1 MKKSTL
7 IALFVAAILLIGG
20 HQKGWSQVLVENFDY
35 TIGSLLTANGWTAHS
50 GAGTLPIDVTTGLSF
65 SGYAGSGIGGAANVD
80 NNGEDVNKTFTTPIT
95 SGPTYAAF
103 IIQTQATN
111 SVGYFLNLGQ
121 SAIGTT
127 FISRVWVNATG
138 TGVGIGG
145 STPAS
150 YVTIT
155 PGVPTLLVVKYDW
168 TSKVSSLYVF
178 TTFPSS
184 EPTTADATF
193 TETTTVTNVG
203 SIALRQYSASQRIIV
218 DGIRVAAT
226 WADAVTPPAG
236 VQVETPTFTP
246 PSGNYYSAQSV
257 SIASAT
263 VGATIHYT
271 IDGTDPDETSAVY
284 STPLSVSTTTTIK
297 AKAYLTGM
305 SPSGI
310 ASSLYRFPIVV
321 NSIAALR
328 AGLTDGTT
336 YTLSS
341 EAIVTYQ
348 RPDNQRNQMYIKDA
362 TAAIVV
368 DDLALVVTND
378 FNIGDGVTGLTGT
391 LSLFNS
397 LLEFVPTVNPGT
409 ASSTGNDV
417 TPEPRTLASLTSADQ
432 AKLVSIPFVSFSTPG
447 NFVASINYP
456 ITDASGTGTFRTL
469 FGEADYLVTPTP
481 IPTTP
486 QNMVALVGQAGAVIQ
501 VTSRFLEDMT
511 PATPSW
517 TSGWPKA
524 ENPSQTVFNA
534 KVNLDVPGTAYFVV
548 LPSGAAAPTAQQVKD
563 GQDASGAAVAS
574 NLAGNIVCAAGATE
588 YISGVT
594 GLTPATTYNVFFVA
608 EASGNL
614 QASPVMKVV
623 ATTLGG
629 TAPVIISPTA
639 TAITNTTADLGG
651 NITSDGGNTLT
662 ERGTVWSLTSP
673 VTIADHKLAAGGTA
687 TGTFSHSRT
696 GMPVATQI
704 FYAAYATNGI
714 GTSLSS
720 EASFY
725 TVATEPTDH
734 VTAFATG
741 TTSTTSIQLNWTV
754 AAGAVPP
761 TGYLIKASDVS
772 YAAIVDPVDGVAEA
786 NSALVQNVAQ
796 GVETYTFTGL
806 AIGGTYYFKIYPY
819 TGTTVTTNFKTSP
832 AAPQASATTNSA
844 GVYIWNG
851 GNGSFIVTTN
861 WTPERTTP
869 AVNDILQFSD
879 GGTDT
884 ITNVP
889 AQTIGQL
896 KLSNNTK
903 ITFTATAAN
912 TFVIAG
918 LASGTDLV
926 IPAGCA
932 FNLYGSGATMYPIV
946 VSLSSGATAVIDGS
960 ITFAGTALIS
970 HRLLAATAGAV
981 TFNPGSFFKAGAFFN
996 GNAFG
1001 GTTAPLGTA
1010 NTVIFTSG
1018 STYIHQAG
1026 SNPFALSQPASAVV
1040 FNAGSLY
1047 KFIGAITPAF
1057 SGRTYADI
1065 EFDLIGG
1072 TFTPVGTA
1080 AVSMNNLTI
1089 TNGTLNFNVTGTPGH
1104 SIKGNIYVAPGG
1116 TLNFNPGSVG
1126 TVNFNGTSAQS
1137 ISGAGLVST
1146 NANSTLSVVNP
1157 LGVTLNANVTL
1168 NGTLTL
1174 SGGLLTLG
1182 TGNLTFGASTGS
1194 LSGIPSAT
1202 NMIVATGTG
1211 EVRKLFTAAGTFT
1224 FPVGDNTGTA
1234 EYSPVTLNFT
1244 TGTFTAPAYA
1254 GVKLANSAYPGVS
1267 GNYINR
1273 YWDVTS
1279 SGISAYACDAT
1290 FNYLPADVVGTEAS
1304 MVCALMSPYTT
1315 FAAANTTTHQLTAA
1329 ATTTLGSFTGKDPVS
1344 ATKALSV
1351 KLFIEG
1357 LYAGG
1362 GLLNQAADENGPHFP
1377 AGVADQVTLELRDGT
1392 TGAVVYTMA
1401 NLDLSTSGMVTTTV
1415 PASYGASYYI
1425 YVKHR
1430 NSVTTSTAT
1439 AVLFAGASISYDFT
1453 TSAAQAFGGNQQN
1466 LGGAFCFYSGDENQD
1481 LLVDSS
1487 DMIDADNMAAA
1498 FGVGYIPT
1506 DINGDGLI
1514 DSSDMILV
1522 DNNAT
1527 AFIAAILPF

>member
-1 MKKSTL
+1 
-7 IALFVAAILLIGG
+7 
-20 HQKGWSQVLVENFDY
+20 
-35 TIGSLLTANGWTAHS
+35 
-50 GAGTLPIDVTTGLSF
+50 
-65 SGYAGSGIGGAANVD
+65 
-80 NNGEDVNKTFTTPIT
+80 
-95 SGPTYAAF
+95 
-103 IIQTQATN
+103 
-111 SVGYFLNLGQ
+111 
-121 SAIGTT
+121 
-127 FISRVWVNATG
+127 
-138 TGVGIGG
+138 
-145 STPAS
+145 
-150 YVTIT
+150 
-155 PGVPTLLVVKYDW
+155 
-168 TSKVSSLYVF
+168 
-178 TTFPSS
+178 
-184 EPTTADATF
+184 
-193 TETTTVTNVG
+193 
-203 SIALRQYSASQRIIV
+203 
-218 DGIRVAAT
+218 
-226 WADAVTPPAG
+226 
-236 VQVETPTFTP
+236 
-246 PSGNYYSAQSV
+246 
-257 SIASAT
+257 
-263 VGATIHYT
+263 
-271 IDGTDPDETSAVY
+271 
-284 STPLSVSTTTTIK
+284 
-297 AKAYLTGM
+297 
-305 SPSGI
+305 
-310 ASSLYRFPIVV
+310 
-321 NSIAALR
+321 
-328 AGLTDGTT
+328 
-336 YTLSS
+336 
-341 EAIVTYQ
+341 
-348 RPDNQRNQMYIKDA
+348 
-362 TAAIVV
+362 
-368 DDLALVVTND
+368 
-378 FNIGDGVTGLTGT
+378 
-391 LSLFNS
+391 
-397 LLEFVPTVNPGT
+397 
-409 ASSTGNDV
+409 
-417 TPEPRTLASLTSADQ
+417 
-432 AKLVSIPFVSFSTPG
+432 
-447 NFVASINYP
+447 
-456 ITDASGTGTFRTL
+456 
-469 FGEADYLVTPTP
+469 
-481 IPTTP
+481 
-486 QNMVALVGQAGAVIQ
+486 MVALVGQAGAVIQ

-548 LPSGAAAPTAQQVKD
+548 LPSGATAPTAQQVKD

-594 GLTPATTYNVFFVA
+594 GLTPATTYNVYFVA

-687 TGTFSHSRT
+687 TGTFSHTRT
-696 GMPVATQI
+696 GLPVATQI

-714 GTSLSS
+714 GTSLTS
-720 EASFY
+720 EASFF

-832 AAPQASATTNSA
+832 AAPQATATTNSA
-844 GVYIWNG
+844 GVYTWNG

-926 IPAGCA
+926 VPAGCA

-1026 SNPFALSQPASAVV
+1026 SNPFALGQPSSVVV

-1047 KFIGAITPAF
+1047 KVIGAITPAF
-1057 SGRTYADI
+1057 SGRTYADL
-1065 EFDLIGG
+1065 EFDLVGG
-1072 TFTPVGTA
+1072 TFTPTGTA

-1104 SIKGNIYVAPGG
+1104 SIKGNISVALGAK
-1116 TLNFNPGSVG
+1116 LNFTPASAG
-1126 TVNFNGTSAQS
+1126 TVKLNGTGVQT
-1137 ISGAGLVST
+1137 ISGLGKIASTNTFSSIEVT
-1146 NANSTLSVVNP
+1146 NANGIVIANDSITIGGALVLTNGLVD
-1157 LGVTLNANVTL
+1157 LGNH
-1168 NGTLTL
+1168 
-1174 SGGLLTLG
+1174 
-1182 TGNLTFGASTGS
+1182 NLTFAATGTIT
-1194 LSGIPSAT
+1194 GTPSAT

-1211 EVRKLFTAAGTFT
+1211 ELRKLFTAAGSFT

-1244 TGTFTAPAYA
+1244 AGTFTAPAYA
-1254 GVKLANSAYPGVS
+1254 GVKLSNSAYPGVS

-1279 SGISAYACDAT
+1279 SGIADYACDAS

-1329 ATTTLGSFTGKDPVS
+1329 ATAALGSFTGKDPVS

-1362 GLLNQAADENGPHFP
+1362 GLLNQAADESGPHFP

-1401 NLDLSTSGMVTTTV
+1401 NLDLSTSGMITTTV
-1415 PASYGASYYI
+1415 PAAYSGSYYI
-1425 YVKHR
+1425 YAKHR
-1430 NSVTTSTAT
+1430 NSLTTSTAA
-1439 AVLFAGASISYDFT
+1439 AVLFAGSSISYDFT
-1453 TSAAQAFGGNQQN
+1453 TSADQAFGNNQQT
-1466 LGGAFCFYSGDENQD
+1466 LSGVFGMYSGDENQD
-1481 LLVDSS
+1481 GIIDSS
-1487 DMIDADNMAAA
+1487 DMIDADNDATGFA
-1498 FGVGYIPT
+1498 VGYIAT
-1506 DINGDGLI
+1506 DINGDGLV
-1514 DSSDMILV
+1514 DSSDMIIV